1 MPENHK
7 DYDEEPV
14 TYCSRCYSLKIK
26 HEDITD
32 SDVCM
37 DCGCTE
43 TKTTDISTWEKL
55 FERRY
60 GRKFV
65 DRSTDPRNSIYFK
78 MSLQKL
84 KSVFYKKKDNMSII
98 HQLYPRFPKGL
109 STSESIILLFDRLC
123 EDNRIDDL
131 RYILY
136 EQSLEEKQY
145 SR

>member
-43 TKTTDISTWEKL
+43 TLTTDIATWEKL
-55 FERRY
+55 FENRY
-60 GRKFV
+60 GHKYVERGN
-65 DRSTDPRNSIYFK
+65 DPRESMYFK
-78 MSLQKL
+78 MPISKL
-84 KSVFYKKKDNMSII
+84 KS
-98 HQLYPRFPKGL
+98 QLYKSSILPYVTKKLYSNFPQGMSKAD
-109 STSESIILLFDRLC
+109 TIILLFSKLSD
-123 EDNRIDDL
+123 DNRMDDL
-131 RYILY
+131 RYMLY
-136 EQSLEEKQY
+136 DYYNKY